1 MIGIFL
7 PVADERIL
15 SALTFQSSKAFR
27 VYLASPTEDEYPF
40 EVARGSWSQVQEPL
54 LAILTPGTIPP
65 PDYVKRVERAVKWH
79 PDFDVYHVDVTGE
92 KRFPRKTSAKKLFC
106 LAVQGDAPA
115 PLSSFVFKADVLR
128 TKAVFKADGSLDPL
142 PCVFSCSAQKPIRR
156 VCKGQM
162 EWRAPQPSQDP
173 ALQEK
178 AVRERLDLF
187 RWTEGFFGDDDYPL
201 SVGDQLNLFAAEVIK
216 LFPSYSEEDLKEIM
230 LGFEVSEGPIRRMR
244 AQNALSKAMKERQKQ
259 LQ

>member
-15 SALTFQSSKAFR
+15 SALTFQNCKAFR
-27 VYLASPTEDEYPF
+27 VYLASSTEDEYPF
-40 EVARGSWSQVQEPL
+40 EVVRGSWSQVQEPL

-65 PDYVKRVERAVKWH
+65 PDYVKRVERVVKWH

-115 PLSSFVFKADVLR
+115 PLSSFIFKTDVLR
-128 TKAVFKADGSLDPL
+128 TKSVFRADGTLDPL
-142 PCVFSCSAQKPIRR
+142 PCVFSCAAEKPVRR
-156 VCKGQM
+156 VCRGQI
-162 EWRAPQPSQDP
+162 EWRAQQPSQDP

-178 AVRERLDLF
+178 AIRERLDLF

-201 SVGDQLNLFAAEVIK
+201 SVGDQLDLFAGEVIK
-216 LFPSYSEEDLKEIM
+216 LFPSYSEEDLKEMM
-230 LGFEVSEGPIRRMR
+230 LGFEVSQGPIRRMR
-244 AQNALSKAMKERQKQ
+244 ALSALSSALKERQKQ